1 MTMQYGDMY
10 GGPRQRP
17 TGAPVP
23 NLNVQPSLSSMFPA
37 LTQGNYGHGAG
48 QVRLDPYA
56 AFTAP
61 RPDLPIRHSTGS
73 LWGDIKRAPGVGFVP
88 GLATAATW
96 SDSGPWGKGFNL
108 GMDAIDILLPLL
120 GKGITTPLKAGVK
133 GFSKFLRRTPDSPL
147 PSSNPYTMKDY
158 LREIDQY
165 SYDEVVKRNNLLTE
179 GRAIKKLARLGN
191 TGEIPSNPMTFDIL
205 RGKLDVGGTADQLHG
220 GYGEM
225 TREIYEDF
233 PIFPFLTPKGIIP
246 FSAGA
251 PIDKTI
257 LDAMNNLDMA
267 SRINQPIGRRADD
280 FGFLG
285 SPGSQDPLPKGPL
298 EPWIGIQQ
306 GSKIQ
311 PTVIRNPQQ
320 QVARS
325 LEDIAREYKKS
336 LEITRQL
343 KAVRYANPYVKT
355 PDIPSPNWGIPSNYL
370 TPPKLNPQIIMPSP
384 FHLQSQPF
392 TTAGRAEMNYPR

>member
-61 RPDLPIRHSTGS
+61 RPGLPIRHSTGS

-205 RGKLDVGGTADQLHG
+205 RGKLDVGGTAAQLHG

-225 TREIYEDF
+225 TREYYQDF
-233 PIFPFLTPKGIIP
+233 P
-246 FSAGA
+246 
-251 PIDKTI
+251 
-257 LDAMNNLDMA
+257 
-267 SRINQPIGRRADD
+267 INQPIGRRADD

-343 KAVRYANPYVKT
+343 KAGRYANPYVKT

>member
-23 NLNVQPSLSSMFPA
+23 NLNVQPSLPSMFPG
-37 LTQGNYGHGAG
+37 LSPSNYGHGAG
-48 QVRLDPYA
+48 RVPIDPYA
-56 AFTAP
+56 AFMAP
-61 RPDLPIRHSTGS
+61 RPDLPIMHSTGS
-73 LWGDIKRAPGVGFVP
+73 LWGDLKRAPGVGLVP

-158 LREIDQY
+158 LQEVDQY
-165 SYDEVVKRNNLLTE
+165 SYDEMVKRNNLLTE
-179 GRAIKKLARLGN
+179 GAAIKNLAWLGN
-191 TGEIPSNPMTFDIL
+191 TGKIPSNPMTFDIL
-205 RGKLDVGGTADQLHG
+205 RGNLDVGGTPSQLWG

-233 PIFPFLTPKGIIP
+233 PIFPFLTSKGIIP

-251 PIDKTI
+251 PIDRAM
-257 LDAMNNLDMA
+257 LDAMDNLNMA

-280 FGFLG
+280 FGFLEA
-285 SPGSQDPLPKGPL
+285 QDALPRGPL
-298 EPWIGIQQ
+298 EPNPN
-306 GSKIQ
+306 S
-311 PTVIRNPQQ
+311 VIINPQQ

-325 LEDIAREYKKS
+325 LEDIAREYKRS

-343 KAVRYANPYVKT
+343 DAVKYGNPYVKT
-355 PDIPSPNWGIPSNYL
+355 PDIFSPNWGIPSNYL
-370 TPPKLNPQIIMPSP
+370 TPPELNPQMIMPSP